1 MEDKKYTLNEIVDQL
16 VGPVNPVADSRV
28 DEERSENLDKLIS
41 LINHLGLQLFQVST
55 SDLEMYSSANTV
67 IKKAKEASK
76 ELSEWFVEEKN
87 SDE

>member
-41 LINHLGLQLFQVST
+41 LINHLGLQLFQVGT

-67 IKKAKEASK
+67 IKKAKKASRELGELFIK
-76 ELSEWFVEEKN
+76 E
-87 SDE
+87 DE